1 LPKASDIAVIHAG
14 AVGDLVQAL
23 PTLRAVRVKWPEA
36 RVTLIGRPE
45 RGRLAQMAGLVDA
58 CAHVDSSGLWHLAGG
73 ADASEGRLPAPFDR
87 ADLVIDF
94 LGCLAGSVSEGR
106 RRPFQI
112 VSARAIPPA
121 DWKKSA
127 AAWIFEQV
135 AGRLELPPVSL
146 EPALA
151 VPAAILEAARGTL
164 AANRIAGPF
173 AVIHPGSGS
182 PKKNWPM
189 DCFSRVAQRLRKD
202 WGRRVVWLLGPA
214 EQERGVA
221 PPAAEG
227 QVVLADLALDEVA
240 AVLALADVY
249 IGNDSGITQVAA
261 AVRGPGGAATPTV
274 ALFGPTDPR
283 VWGPR
288 GRHVRVVCSPDGTM
302 AAIETEQVWHE
313 LADLLSVAE

>member
-1 LPKASDIAVIHAG
+1 IAVIHAG
-14 AVGDLVQAL
+14 AVGDMVQAL
-23 PTLRAVRVKWPEA
+23 PTLRAIRVKWPEA

-58 CAHVDSSGLWHLAGG
+58 CVHMDSSGLWRLAGG
-73 ADASEGRLPAPFDR
+73 GRPAGPGAASCGGAPGFGR

-121 DWKKSA
+121 DWNKSA
-127 AAWIFEQV
+127 AAWVFEQV
-135 AGRLELPPVSL
+135 APRLELPPVSL

-189 DCFSRVAQRLRKD
+189 DRFSRIAQRLRKD

-221 PPAAEG
+221 PPVAEG
-227 QVVLADLALDEVA
+227 QAVVADLALDEVA
-240 AVLALADVY
+240 PVLALADVY
-249 IGNDSGITQVAA
+249 VGNDSGITQVAA
-261 AVRGPGGAATPTV
+261 AVRTNDGEPTATV
-274 ALFGPTDPR
+274 ALFGPSDPR
-283 VWGPR
+283 VWAPR
-288 GRHVRVVCSPDGTM
+288 GPHVRVIRSPDGTM
-302 AAIETEQVWHE
+302 AAIETEQVWHK
-313 LADLLSVAE
+313 LTDLLSISE